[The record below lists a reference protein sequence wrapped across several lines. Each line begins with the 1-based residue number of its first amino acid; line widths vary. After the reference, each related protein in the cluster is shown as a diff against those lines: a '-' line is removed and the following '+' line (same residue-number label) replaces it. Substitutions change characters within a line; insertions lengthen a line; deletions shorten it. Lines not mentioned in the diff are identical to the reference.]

1 VPLPFPHQD
10 FLGMEE
16 VEEKSYK
23 EFISLQKH
31 RRDEI
36 K

>member
-1 VPLPFPHQD
+1 
-10 FLGMEE
+10 MEE